1 MMFTREQVE
10 KVMAKKGYTY
20 FSNGNYNLNLI
31 GVRCNINTKVTNH
44 FDDIMIVT
52 YKSDGEWIYKEFP
65 ITTDPGVKSLKQ
77 LININGCA
85 ILVPDQYKGCFMT
98 GLHKGKYE
106 ALVQRDIL
114 KVYRDKDKDLEY
126 DLDPKTIQSGLFGIN
141 IHKSGKDSTIVDNW
155 SAGCQVFAKEKDFSD
170 FMTIINKSKAIYGNR
185 FTYTLLDKN
194 DFV

>member
-1 MMFTREQVE
+1 MFTREQVE
-10 KVMAKKGYTY
+10 KVMTKKGYTY

-52 YKSDGEWIYKEFP
+52 YKNNGEWIYKEYP

-77 LININGCA
+77 LVNINGCA

-155 SAGCQVFAKEKDFSD
+155 SAGCRVFAKEKDFTD
-170 FMTIINKSKAIYGNR
+170 FMTIINKSKAMYGNR

>member
-10 KVMAKKGYTY
+10 KVMTKKGYTY

-52 YKSDGEWIYKEFP
+52 YKSNGEWIYKEYP

-77 LININGCA
+77 LVNINGCA
-85 ILVPDQYKGCFMT
+85 ILVPGQYKGCFMV
-98 GLHKGKYE
+98 GLHKGYT
-106 ALVQRDIL
+106 ALVQRDNV
-114 KVYRDKDKDLEY
+114 KVYRDRNKDEYY
-126 DLDPKTIQSGLFGIN
+126 DLNPNTIDTGLFGIN
-141 IHKSGKDSTIVDNW
+141 IHKSGKESFIVDNW
-155 SAGCQVFAKEKDFSD
+155 SAGCQVFAKEKDFTD